1 MCEQEYSAEYPC
13 RPTQYINDLD
23 DNFVEMFVISIG
35 SAENQYTVTNV
46 MNEENENTNKPHVHK
61 IRKEYQES

>member
-1 MCEQEYSAEYPC
+1 MCEQEYPAEYPC
-13 RPTQYINDLD
+13 RPTQCINDLD

-35 SAENQYTVTNV
+35 TAENQYTVTNV

-61 IRKEYQES
+61 IRKED